1 MDLNDVRVKML
12 KSIDFF
18 SSEIKK
24 LRTGRANTAL
34 VEDIKVDVYGS
45 SLSVSQ
51 LATIT
56 TPESNIIL
64 VSPWDKS
71 QLNAISQSI
80 LSANIGFNP
89 VVSGDSIRIVVP
101 PLSEERRKEFI
112 KLLNAEAENA
122 KISLRN
128 IRKDYI
134 DDLKKQKEEG
144 SLSEDELK
152 GYIDKIDSLIQEM
165 NSSIENI
172 SKAKE
177 RDLLEV

>member
-1 MDLNDVRVKML
+1 MDINDVRAKML

-45 SLSVSQ
+45 SFPVSQ
-51 LATIT
+51 VATIT

-71 QLNAISQSI
+71 QLNTISQTI
-80 LSANIGFNP
+80 LSSNIGFNP
-89 VVSGDSIRIVVP
+89 VISGDSIRIVVP

-112 KLLNAEAENA
+112 KLLNSEAENT

-152 GYIDKIDSLIQEM
+152 VYIEKIDSLIQEM
-165 NSSIENI
+165 NSLVENI
-172 SKAKE
+172 SKTKE
-177 RDLLEV
+177 RDLLEI

>member
-1 MDLNDVRVKML
+1 MDINDVRGKML
-12 KSIDFF
+12 KSVDFF

-34 VEDIKVDVYGS
+34 VEDVKVNVYES
-45 SLSVSQ
+45 SLPISQ

-56 TPESNIIL
+56 APEANLIII
-64 VSPWDKS
+64 SPWDKS
-71 QLNAISQSI
+71 QLNTISQSI

-89 VVSGDSIRIVVP
+89 VISGDSIRIIVP

-112 KLLNAEAENA
+112 KLLNSEAENT

-134 DDLKKQKEEG
+134 DDLKKQKEDG
-144 SLSEDELK
+144 ALSEDDFD
-152 GYIDKIDSLIQEM
+152 GYISKIDSLIQEM
-165 NSSIENI
+165 NSSVENI

-177 RDLLEV
+177 KDLLEV